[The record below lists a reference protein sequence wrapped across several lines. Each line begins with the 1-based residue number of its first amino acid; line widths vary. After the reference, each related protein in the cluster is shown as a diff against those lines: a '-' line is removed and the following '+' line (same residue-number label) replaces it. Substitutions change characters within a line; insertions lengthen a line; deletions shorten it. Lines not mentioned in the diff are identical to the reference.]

1 MRTTVN
7 IQDNLLEVA
16 KEAASRRKC
25 TLGAVLDDSLR
36 YFLLDRKQSLPTKP
50 TPFPTFKGE
59 GTYPGVDISSSSAL
73 LDDMEGR

>member
-1 MRTTVN
+1 MRTTVT

-25 TLGAVLDDSLR
+25 TLGAVLDESLR
-36 YFLLDRKQSLPTKP
+36 YFLLDRKQHPKSSEPE
-50 TPFPTFKGE
+50 FSTFKGE
-59 GTYPGVDISSSSAL
+59 GTYPGVDISCTSSL